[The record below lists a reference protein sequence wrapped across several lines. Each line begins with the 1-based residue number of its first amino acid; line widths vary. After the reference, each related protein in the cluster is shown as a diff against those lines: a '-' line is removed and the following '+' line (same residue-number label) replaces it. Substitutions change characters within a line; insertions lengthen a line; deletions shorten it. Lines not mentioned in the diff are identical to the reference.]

1 MKNKKK
7 YSAAK
12 FYFLNFF
19 VVFLLSACFQNSLF
33 SRERS
38 NLSSGF
44 YAGLSMGVLKVLAPA
59 DGRLYSGS
67 GVVIG
72 PGEVLT
78 NCHVIRKSN
87 RISVM
92 KGAFSFQVTSV
103 KKNIHRDLCLLEAPT
118 LNFPAVNLRKPSD
131 MRIGDM
137 VYFYG
142 YPGGADAFFTE
153 GRISALH
160 PMEKSFVVK
169 TTAGFSSGGSGG
181 GLFDGNGNLIGI
193 TTFFAAGHSGGYYAL
208 PSDWISELRSIKKSK
223 VNTIDGLTFWEQNLS
238 EQPSFLKFARYVSN
252 KNWEKAFKFS
262 SQWQV
267 LEPSNYDALLAYGR
281 SLMHYERRSEA
292 IEILEKAMELAPLN
306 ANILFA
312 LEQALTGTKRF
323 EKLNNISATL
333 KKIDPDG
340 VAAGKC
346 KMAC

>member
-1 MKNKKK
+1 MSTKKRRTQT
-7 YSAAK
+7 K
-12 FYFLNFF
+12 FYFLCLSVLLLTIFF
-19 VVFLLSACFQNSLF
+19 NSSLF

-38 NLSSGF
+38 NLSSEF

-67 GVVIG
+67 GVIIG
-72 PGEVLT
+72 QGEVLT

-92 KGAFSFQVTSV
+92 KGALSFHVTSF

-118 LNFPAVNLRKPSD
+118 LNFPAVNLRKPSE
-131 MRIGDM
+131 MIIGDM

-160 PMEKSFVVK
+160 PMENSFVVK

-181 GLFDGNGNLIGI
+181 GLFDGKGNLIGI
-193 TTFFAAGHSGGYYAL
+193 TTFFSAGHSGGYYAL
-208 PSDWISELRSIKKSK
+208 PSDWVIDLRQSKKFK
-223 VNTIDGLTFWEQNLS
+223 VNTIQGLTFWEKDLS
-238 EQPSFLKFARYVSN
+238 EQPNFLKFTKYISEQ
-252 KNWEKAFKFS
+252 NWKSAFEFS
-262 SQWQV
+262 SQWRV

-281 SLMHYERRSEA
+281 SLIHYERKAEA
-292 IEILEKAMELAPLN
+292 IEILEKASILAPRN

-312 LEQALTGTKRF
+312 LEQALTGSESS
-323 EKLNNISATL
+323 EKLLHVSKTL

-340 VAAGKC
+340 VASGKC
-346 KMAC
+346 NMAC